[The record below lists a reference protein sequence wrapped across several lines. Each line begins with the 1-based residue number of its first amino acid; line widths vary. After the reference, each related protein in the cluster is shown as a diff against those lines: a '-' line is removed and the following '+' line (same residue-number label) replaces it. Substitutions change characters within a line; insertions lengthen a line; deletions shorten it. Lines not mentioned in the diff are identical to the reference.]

1 MKKAAWTFF
10 FILLLYPGCSL
21 DERAPVKM
29 ASISQSQ
36 PLAQEK
42 SLEVDVRFDIGSLEI
57 TGEKKEGSLYSF
69 DLDYDK
75 AAYSPEFQY
84 HIHPNGTDARLSFR
98 LQRIDRTG
106 IRKENPNNQLR
117 LAFTDAVPLKLQL
130 NTGVGDAVLSLSGIQ
145 LARMDYE
152 VGVGGAKIYAYDPNE
167 IQCEYIRLK
176 SGVGSF
182 EAIGLGNLNFRKL
195 EFSGGVGGADLD
207 FTGEWKQN
215 ADINIE
221 VGVGGANV
229 RMPRNIGVRVEAEK
243 HFLSGLHLEGFHQR
257 DSVYFSENYE
267 SASIRAT
274 IRVVA
279 GVGGFNITWV

>member
-1 MKKAAWTFF
+1 MKKAAWTFL
-10 FILLLYPGCSL
+10 ILLLYPGCIL
-21 DERAPVKM
+21 DERAPVQM
-29 ASISQSQ
+29 ASISRSQ

-42 SLEVDVRFDIGSLEI
+42 SLEAGVRFDIGSLEI
-57 TGEKKEGSLYSF
+57 AREEKEGSLYSF

-75 AAYSPEFQY
+75 AAYSPDFQY
-84 HIHPNGTDARLSFR
+84 NTPPNGTDARLSFS

-106 IRKENPNNQLR
+106 IRKENPSNRLR

-130 NTGVGDAVLSLSGIQ
+130 NTGVGDAVLSLSGIK

-152 VGVGGAKIYAYDPNE
+152 IGVGGAKIYAYEPNE

-182 EAIGLGNLNFRKL
+182 EAIGLGNLNFREL
-195 EFSGGVGGADLD
+195 EFIGGVGGADLD
-207 FTGEWKQN
+207 FTGEWKRN
-215 ADINIE
+215 ADIHIE

-229 RMPRNIGVRVEAEK
+229 RMPRNVGVRVEAEK

-267 SASIRAT
+267 SAPVRAT

-279 GVGGFNITWV
+279 GVGGFKITWV